1 MLFGY
6 DTKFQKDVKADLFQ
20 LKQDDKKVADIIGKL
35 EESKNIHYI
44 TMPKK
49 GEYNSTGLMQN
60 QGKKEYFTR

>member
-1 MLFGY
+1 MI
-6 DTKFQKDVKADLFQ
+6 QIPKDVKADLFQ

-49 GEYNSTGLMQN
+49 ESITLLGLMQ
-60 QGKKEYFTR
+60 TR